1 MIRKAILATVA
12 AIGLS
17 GCVTGSTITPAQ
29 VQAAAAAACGYAPT
43 AAQIANLLA
52 AGNASSLAAATT
64 AEAIAQLLCAAVPKT
79 ARLGASAPAEVVVHV
94 HGFAVTMRRVR

>member
-29 VQAAAAAACGYAPT
+29 VQAAAAAACGLRADSG
-43 AAQIANLLA
+43 ADRQLA
-52 AGNASSLAAATT
+52 RRRQRLVFGGRYDGGGYC
-64 AEAIAQLLCAAVPKT
+64 AI
-79 ARLGASAPAEVVVHV
+79 
-94 HGFAVTMRRVR
+94 TMRGGAEDG